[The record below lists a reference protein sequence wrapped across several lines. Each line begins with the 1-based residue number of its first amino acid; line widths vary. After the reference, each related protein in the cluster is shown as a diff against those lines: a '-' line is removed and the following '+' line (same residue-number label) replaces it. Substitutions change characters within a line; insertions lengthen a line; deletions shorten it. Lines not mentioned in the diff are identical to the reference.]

1 MAESINILERMN
13 RSIKKAEFIV
23 KKVKQGM
30 TLEQALAKIKSKEQN

>member
-13 RSIKKAEFIV
+13 RSLKKAEFIV

-30 TLEQALAKIKSKEQN
+30 TLEQAVAAYEAQG

>member
-30 TLEQALAKIKSKEQN
+30 TFEQAVVAYEARG

>member
-13 RSIKKAEFIV
+13 RSNKKAEFIA

-30 TLEQALAKIKSKEQN
+30 TFEQAVAAYEARG

>member
-13 RSIKKAEFIV
+13 RSLKKAEFII

-30 TLEQALAKIKSKEQN
+30 TFEQAVAAYEARG